1 MKTNKLSIIVLL
13 LMVALLLPGP
23 GYSANAPLSVVQLV
37 ANTKK
42 EIKTVNMAEFKA
54 MYDKKDVGLLIDV
67 RDPDEYATGHIPG
80 AVNISRG
87 TLEFKIRKL
96 VASPNN
102 AGLNKKIMLYC
113 ASGGRSALATK
124 SLMDMGFT
132 NVTGVDIKLVDWEKA
147 GYPFSDP
154 EVN

>member
-1 MKTNKLSIIVLL
+1 MKTNKPLIIIFL
-13 LMVALLLPGP
+13 LMFALLLPGP

-42 EIKTVNMAEFKA
+42 EIKIVDMAEFKA
-54 MYDKKDVGLLIDV
+54 IYDKNDVGLLIDV

-80 AVNISRG
+80 AINISRG

-96 VASPNN
+96 VDDPDN

-113 ASGGRSALATK
+113 ASGGRSTLATK

-132 NVTGVDIKLVDWEKA
+132 NVTGIDMKLVDWKKA
-147 GYPFSDP
+147 GYPF
-154 EVN
+154 EVSQ